1 MVKKFAFILILSISG
16 KIEGLT
22 QSYNF
27 INYDISDG
35 LAHDRVTDIC
45 EDQFGN
51 LWLATAGGGLS
62 KFNGITFENYT
73 IKNGLE
79 SNYVRD
85 ILNDKRG
92 NIWAAT
98 AEGISKLDGFHIK
111 NFHSDTTKTTDNSIN
126 VIFEATDGD
135 IYFSAPGGGLGKI
148 DINDSIAILDIK
160 GLIPTDRIIDIDED
174 SEGNIWFVSAIR
186 GLYKLEANKAMLM
199 LDNSVFKGYL
209 LSIEQDTNDQFWV
222 GTNKGLLK
230 YNAQNIAS
238 DSLLLENVFV
248 KAMESIDSTTYWLVT
263 ATGAI
268 KVVGE
273 DNFSFGQREGLTN
286 KGITSIIQD
295 REGTVWFGSDGDGLF
310 KLATESFLF
319 FGEEHGLT
327 NLPITTI
334 ITDSEGDIWLGSFGN
349 GLSTYNGKSFT
360 DINQNGALNYI
371 TCSTKGT
378 DGTLWFGTRSSGIYE
393 YKNKTFK
400 NYTTADGL
408 VYDATRQLYIDKNS
422 NLWIGAVNGLSK
434 YDGTRFINFTKQ
446 NGLADNVIWGISE
459 YKEDGVLI
467 VTRSGFHVYKNDS
480 IENLKLPVTL
490 FDNRINTAIYSEKE
504 VLWIGYSGHGVAR
517 IAGDSINY
525 YTTSDGLSS
534 DLIYSIIEHDGDL
547 LIGNERGVDRI
558 VLNEKSEVKRIKK
571 YGRVEGFKDLQTTYG
586 AVLKEG
592 DKRVWYGND
601 KGVFLYNSI
610 NEKVNKV
617 EPLVYIKDFNLVY
630 ENNNLEDYR
639 MKLKSWLHIPENV
652 ELNYSDNN
660 IVIEYF
666 GSSLRNP
673 YEVKYKYRLIG
684 LEGGKWSESTSRR
697 EVVYT
702 NLKPNEY
709 KFEVIASNSDGVW
722 SANPAVYKFVIT
734 PPIWQ
739 RWWFYVLSAA
749 LVAGLFKTFYD
760 YRVRVK
766 LNKFLTLEKIRNE
779 EQQKVRKRMARDFHD
794 NLGNQLA
801 SISVYVNLINL
812 KLKSKSEEIDSLLT
826 NIQKHTNSLFSGT
839 KDFIWTMDPD
849 SDELNEIYTY
859 IKDFGEDLF
868 EKSPIN
874 FYASADGLTNS
885 KIPLPSG
892 WSRQLVLIFK
902 EAMTNVLK
910 HSGASKVELSLTS
923 IGDAFEIILQDNG
936 SGIKEGVKKGM
947 GMKSMKNRAK
957 EINSTLEVESN
968 NNGTKIRFRTQVNV
982 VN

>member
-1 MVKKFAFILILSISG
+1 MVKKIAFILILSVVG
-16 KIEGLT
+16 KLEGLT

-98 AEGISKLDGFHIK
+98 AEGISKLDGFQIK
-111 NFHSDTTKTTDNSIN
+111 NFRLDSARSNDNSVN
-126 VIFEATDGD
+126 VIFESSNGE

-148 DINDSIAILDIK
+148 DLNDSLSILDIQ

-174 SEGNIWFVSAIR
+174 SNGNIWFVSAIR
-186 GLYKLEANKAMLM
+186 GLYMLENTKASLQ
-199 LDNSVFKGYL
+199 LDNSIFKGYL
-209 LSIEQDTNDQFWV
+209 LSIERDSINELWV
-222 GTNKGLLK
+222 GSNKGLLK
-230 YNAQNIAS
+230 YEPQNGRS
-238 DSLLLENVFV
+238 HELSLNNVFV
-248 KAMESIDSTTYWLVT
+248 KSVELIDSTTYWLVT

-268 KVVGE
+268 KVERGQVRT
-273 DNFSFGQREGLTN
+273 FGLREGLTD
-286 KGITSIIQD
+286 KGISSILED
-295 REGTVWFGSDGDGLF
+295 REGTIWFGSDGDGLY
-310 KLATESFLF
+310 KLASESFLF
-319 FGEEHGLT
+319 YGKEHGLT
-327 NLPITTI
+327 NLPIITI
-334 ITDSEGDIWLGSFGN
+334 TEDSEDNIWFGSFGN
-349 GLSTYNGKSFT
+349 GLSYFDG
-360 DINQNGALNYI
+360 QNFVDVSQNESLNYI
-371 TCSTKGT
+371 TSSVTAA
-378 DGTLWFGTRSSGIYE
+378 DGTIWFGSRSSGIYE
-393 YKNKTFK
+393 SQNDTFI
-400 NYTTADGL
+400 NYNTQDGL
-408 VYDATRQLYIDKNS
+408 VYDATRLLYVDKNA
-422 NLWIGAVNGLSK
+422 NLWIGTVNGLSK
-434 YDGTRFINFTKQ
+434 YDGKNFINFNEN
-446 NGLADNVIWGISE
+446 NGLSDNVIWGVSD
-459 YKEDGVLI
+459 YGNDGVLI
-467 VTRSGFHVYKNDS
+467 VTRSGFHVFKNNS
-480 IENLKLPVTL
+480 LTNLDLPQSL
-490 FDNRINTAIYSEKE
+490 FSNRINTAIQSTNGA
-504 VLWIGYSGHGVAR
+504 LWIGYSGHGIARVAD
-517 IAGDSINY
+517 DSVNY
-525 YTTSDGLSS
+525 FTTSDGLSS
-534 DLIYSIIEHDGDL
+534 DLIYSIIEQDGDL

-558 VLNEKSEVKRIKK
+558 VLNEDGDVEKIKR
-571 YGRVEGFKDLQTTYG
+571 YGRIEGFSNLQTTYG
-586 AVLKEG
+586 AIFKQ
-592 DKRVWYGND
+592 DANKVWFGND
-601 KGVFLYNSI
+601 KGVFLYNAE
-610 NEKVNKV
+610 NEKVNRA
-617 EPLVYIKDFNLVY
+617 EPLVYIRDFKLVY
-630 ENNNLEDYR
+630 EDNSIEDYDV
-639 MKLKSWLHIPENV
+639 KLNAWFNIPETIQ
-652 ELNYSDNN
+652 LNYSDNN

-673 YEVKYKYRLIG
+673 EEVLYKYRLVG
-684 LEGGKWSESTSRR
+684 LEGGKWSESTTRR

-709 KFEVIASNSDGVW
+709 QFEVIASNSDGIW
-722 SANPAVYKFVIT
+722 SSNPAVFKFTVT
-734 PPIWQ
+734 PPFWQ
-739 RWWFYVLSAA
+739 RWWFYVVVITAFAA
-749 LVAGLFKTFYD
+749 LFKSFYD
-760 YRVRVK
+760 YRVRIK
-766 LNKFLTLEKIRNE
+766 LNKFLTVEKIRNE

-812 KLKSKSEEIDSLLT
+812 KLKSKSEEIDGLLS

-868 EKSPIN
+868 EKAPMD
-874 FYASADGLTNS
+874 FYASANGLGDA

-910 HSGASKVELSLTS
+910 HSGASKVELILNHY
-923 IGDAFEIILQDNG
+923 GEEFEITLQDNG
-936 SGIKEGVKKGM
+936 SGIDEGAKKGM

-957 EINSTLEVESN
+957 EINSSLEVESN
-968 NNGTKIRFRTQVNV
+968 KKGTKIRFRTQVNV